1 MNNFKHIG
9 KDFIPHD
16 VVAKVTGT
24 AKYAEDFRAD
34 GMVFCRLLTSP
45 MPHARVKHIDAADA
59 LKMEGVLGM
68 LTADDIPAGPPG
80 FAPSLTK
87 EPMYVG
93 EPILAVAALSEQAA
107 EDAIAAIK
115 IDYEP
120 LPFTHDPLESLFPGG
135 KDARGDGFNI
145 GMLVGLPM
153 GKLKWSAADFARV
166 KAGEEM
172 PMGKP
177 AEEWNFGDVE
187 ARIQEV
193 QGGVRGTLRHRLARA
208 SQHGAAQLHGVLAE
222 RQVLRACQAAEP
234 VVLASGAGADAG
246 HQTRRV
252 GADRRVLRRRLRF
265 QGRGLSLHGDP
276 GLHVEEDRQAG
287 DDAHQPRRGVL
298 PRFGAQCLPGQP
310 QSGLRRQRQV
320 VSRRCLRGAGQRRA
334 HQLLGLSP
342 ARRCAGAHLPAQCHA
357 LAWHTGVHQ
366 RADAHG
372 AARPGQ
378 NQLACI
384 MEPLVDRAAR
394 ELKLDRVEIRKKNN
408 PVNGALGGMGADG
421 KRVPVPSAYLRDA
434 LDKGSAKFNWAER
447 KKRSGQKNGPRVT
460 GIGVGQAFH
469 PAGFAGFDGL
479 VCITPDGKLHIHTGV
494 GNLGT
499 FSHSGTSRIA
509 AEVLKVDWDNCVIER
524 GDSRKNLPWNIG
536 QFGSNTSYTMTR
548 TNYVA
553 AQDALAKLKEIA
565 AKDLGGKPED
575 YDVDGAKVFAKANP
589 SKSLSY
595 GDAAKRAIALGGK
608 FDGHE
613 LPADINPMTKASATA
628 LAGTGLIGVAKD
640 NLPWTGQPSAFAACF
655 IEIELDTET
664 GMHRIVDLVSVADC
678 GTVIHPMGVQTQIK
692 GGAVQG
698 IGMATLERLVFDPQ
712 NGLPANVGLH
722 QQKPAS
728 YLDLPPEMHTDVV
741 DKPDP
746 SNPVGAKG
754 IGEPL
759 MGASASAL
767 LCAIS
772 DAMGGHVFNRTP
784 VLPDM
789 IVNHFAGRPQ
799 PRKALTINTQ

>member
-1 MNNFKHIG
+1 MNSFKHIG

-45 MPHARVKHIDAADA
+45 MPHARVKNIDAAEA
-59 LKMEGVLGM
+59 LRMEGVLGM
-68 LTADDIPAGPPG
+68 LTAQDIPAGPPG
-80 FAPSLTK
+80 FAPSLTN

-107 EDAIAAIK
+107 EDAIERIK
-115 IDYEP
+115 VDYEP
-120 LPFTHDPLESLFPGG
+120 LPFTFDPLESLFPGG

-145 GMLVGLPM
+145 GTLAGLPPA
-153 GKLKWSAADFARV
+153 KLKWAAADFARV
-166 KAGEEM
+166 KQGERL

-177 AEEWNFGDVE
+177 AEEWNFGDVDAE
-187 ARIQEV
+187 FGKCKVVYDEPFVTASLAHHSMEPRTCMAYWQNGKCFVHASLQSQSFSHPALAQMLGIKPEELVLIAEYCGGGFGSKGGPYPSMAIPAYMSKKIGKPVMMRISRAEEYYLGSARNAFQGNIKVGFDAQGKLLAADVYVV
-193 QGGVRGTLRHRLARA
+193 QD
-208 SQHGAAQLHGVLAE
+208 
-222 RQVLRACQAAEP
+222 
-234 VVLASGAGADAG
+234 SGAHISFWDYRAFGDALAL
-246 HQTRRV
+246 V
-252 GADRRVLRRRLRF
+252 Y
-265 QGRGLSLHGDP
+265 
-276 GLHVEEDRQAG
+276 
-287 DDAHQPRRGVL
+287 QPRAMRWRGV
-298 PRFGAQCLPGQP
+298 PVFCNAPTRTAQ
-310 QSGLRRQRQV
+310 
-320 VSRRCLRGAGQRRA
+320 RG
-334 HQLLGLSP
+334 
-342 ARRCAGAHLPAQCHA
+342 
-357 LAWHTGVHQ
+357 
-366 RADAHG
+366 
-372 AARPGQ
+372 PGQ

-394 ELKLDRVEIRKKNN
+394 ELNVDRVEIRRRNN
-408 PVNGALGGMGADG
+408 PVNGSLAGGAEGQRLAAT
-421 KRVPVPSAYLRDA
+421 SAYLREA
-434 LDKGSAKFNWAER
+434 LDKGRAKFDWDER
-447 KKRSGQKNGPRVT
+447 KKRSGRKNGPKVT
-460 GIGVGQAFH
+460 GIGAGQAVH
-469 PAGFAGFDGL
+469 PAGFTGFDGL
-479 VCITPDGKLHIHTGV
+479 VCIKPDGKLHIHTGV

-509 AEVLKVDWDNCVIER
+509 AEVLKVDWENCVIER
-524 GDSRKNLPWNIG
+524 GDSRRNLPWNIG

-553 AQDALAKLKEIA
+553 AQDALGKLKEIA
-565 AKDLGGKPED
+565 AKDLGGKPDD
-575 YDVDGAKVFAKANP
+575 YDVDGVRVFAKTNP
-589 SKSLSY
+589 ARSMSY
-595 GDAAKRAIALGGK
+595 GDAATRAIALGGRY
-608 FDGHE
+608 DGHE
-613 LPADINPMTKASATA
+613 LPKDINPMTQASATA
-628 LAGTGLIGVAKD
+628 LAGTGLVGVAKD
-640 NLPWTGQPSAFAACF
+640 NLPVTGQPFAFAACF

-664 GMHRIVDLVSVADC
+664 GMHRIVELVSVADC
-678 GTVIHPMGVQTQIK
+678 GTVIHPKGLETQIK

-728 YLDLPPEMHTDVV
+728 YLDLPLEMQTDAV
-741 DKPDP
+741 DKADP

-759 MGASASAL
+759 MGAAASAL

-789 IVNHFAGRPQ
+789 ILNQLAGRPQ
-799 PRKALTINTQ
+799 PRKPLSINTQ